1 MSHQPLDGSAALVTG
16 AGYAIGRATA
26 HHLARAGAAVALV
39 SDRGDRLERIV
50 DDITMSGGKAIAVTA
65 DITDPALAY
74 QAVEDTHERLG
85 RLDVLVNGAGL
96 MGLDTALH
104 TPVEEWDRMVSL
116 NVSALLHVTHAAVPY
131 LIDAAAT
138 SPRQIADLVNV
149 GSLAGRVARPAG
161 TVDNLTAAGLN
172 GFTESLRQELR
183 PESVR
188 VSVVAPGAVHET
200 IHGAAHRPA
209 GSMAERLRPE
219 HVADA
224 IAYIVTRER
233 AVAVNELLIRAVGQ
247 TW

>member
-16 AGYAIGRATA
+16 AGCAIGRATA
-26 HHLARAGAAVALV
+26 HHLVRAGAAVALV

-50 DDITMSGGKAIAVTA
+50 DDITMSGGKAIAVAA

-74 QAVEDTHERLG
+74 QAVEDTRERLG

-149 GSLAGRVARPAG
+149 GSLAGRVARPVG
-161 TVDNLTAAGLN
+161 SVDNLTAAGLN

-200 IHGAAHRPA
+200 VHGAAHRPA
-209 GSMAERLRPE
+209 GSMAERLQPE

-233 AVAVNELLIRAVGQ
+233 GVAVNELLLRAVGQ